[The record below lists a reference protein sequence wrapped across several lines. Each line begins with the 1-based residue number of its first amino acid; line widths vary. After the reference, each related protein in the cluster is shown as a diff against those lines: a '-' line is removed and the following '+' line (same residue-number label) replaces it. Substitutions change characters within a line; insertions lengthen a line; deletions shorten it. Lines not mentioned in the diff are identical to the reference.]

1 MHLSSNRLSLEQH
14 LLSSE
19 LIIQL
24 LCFPSRCLV
33 EFSRIL
39 IKTHFQTPW
48 MLISSKEIKTIST
61 INIKLQLSH
70 QTAEGS
76 QPRQVLGINHY
87 SASGMQVAVE
97 QCPHEVP

>member
-1 MHLSSNRLSLEQH
+1 
-14 LLSSE
+14 
-19 LIIQL
+19 
-24 LCFPSRCLV
+24 
-33 EFSRIL
+33 
-39 IKTHFQTPW
+39 

-87 SASGMQVAVE
+87 SASGTQVTVNWCLTELPPYTAPCMY
-97 QCPHEVP
+97 Q